1 MALMS
6 LGIPPTGS
14 TPAPLDGL
22 AVPPVPPGAVPAPAP
37 PVLDAAATAP
47 GEDRVETSPAYR
59 RAIDL
64 ALDSRELRFSRD
76 QETGRIVVEV
86 RTLDGETVRIIPDD
100 DELAA
105 LAGRDLR

>member
-6 LGIPPTGS
+6 LGIPPNGS

-22 AVPPVPPGAVPAPAP
+22 AVPPVPPVAVPAPAP
-37 PVLDAAATAP
+37 ADVDAGARA
-47 GEDRVETSPAYR
+47 EDRVETSTAYR
-59 RAIDL
+59 RAIEL
-64 ALDSRELRFSRD
+64 ALDSRELHFSRD
-76 QETGRIVVEV
+76 EETGRIVVEV

-105 LAGRDLR
+105 LAGRELR